1 MSTLGVYYSQGG
13 VRSMPKTK
21 SIPQDVLELA
31 RELAEPRPMR
41 RGSLSVQYVK
51 CNKPGCRCGEHPEA
65 RHGPY
70 TSVVRTVGGKTRSQ
84 RVPTPKAKMLRR
96 QVEAGQRFR
105 RYVEEYWHACEQWA
119 DEELRAPEAASQ
131 EAAKKGGS
139 KGRSTRRSSPRSK
152 RS

>member
-1 MSTLGVYYSQGG
+1 MSKPI
-13 VRSMPKTK
+13 PKRLLK
-21 SIPQDVLELA
+21 LA
-31 RELAEPRPMR
+31 HEFTEPIPMR

-51 CNKPGCRCGEHPEA
+51 CGKPGCPCGERSEA

-84 RVPTPKAKMLRR
+84 RAPAARAEVLRR

-105 RYVEEYWHACEQWA
+105 RHIEQYWQACEQWA
-119 DEELRAPEAASQ
+119 DQELRAPEETLIEKAEKRGS
-131 EAAKKGGS
+131 AK
-139 KGRSTRRSSPRSK
+139 RSRKRSAPRSK